1 MKARK
6 AGLVLLETNRTRGSW
21 CHTANISPITFRSEY
36 LRVIHHR
43 LRALNITVNT
53 QKRCTFSPPLSP
65 FLWCFTLLPNVFCL
79 LSAFLPSS
87 LLLCFISAGKQRW
100 SWRGSRKRRKGRG
113 GRRRRGGFRWVCVA
127 AGSPQTAALCWPLLF
142 LTLEAVCRWF
152 TGRILQVNS
161 PASIKG
167 TVWV

>member
-21 CHTANISPITFRSEY
+21 CHTANISVITFRSEY
-36 LRVIHHR
+36 LWVIHHR

-53 QKRCTFSPPLSP
+53 QRSAALSVPL
-65 FLWCFTLLPNVFCL
+65 CL
-79 LSAFLPSS
+79 LFSDVLLFFQMCFAFFPLFCPHLCFCVSS
-87 LLLCFISAGKQRW
+87 LQE
-100 SWRGSRKRRKGRG
+100 SRDGAEEEAGRG
-113 GRRRRGGFRWVCVA
+113 GKEEEGGGGEADSGGCVA
-127 AGSPQTAALCWPLLF
+127 AGGPQTAELCWPLLF

-167 TVWV
+167 AVWV